1 MLYKKYTKTNLF
13 KELEKSKAYV
23 ESKYSV
29 RKLVVV
35 LVFDKETKEFKKSCI
50 SIDQFAEAVNYID
63 KNYNEHLEND
73 KEKIVIIRPYCQ
85 SKITIDKYLDEV
97 IKHIY
102 HRAEILQKFNGDDPK
117 GFNWLIPNKEISEY
131 QYQILLLEKR
141 KNLPPIYRDKFKKFD
156 EIMRIDEAQT
166 REEARIKRKDR
177 YNNEKKEKYEKM
189 INEEKYNEL
198 LNLIKNLEK
207 RIDELNTK
215 IEDASNNNVQQCSV
229 SKISGLFKPLILLND
244 MKVYNTYEEIKNDIK
259 NKKFEIFNTQAFVDI
274 YNGTRN
280 TVGKID
286 ENKCYWIRK
295 DIYNK
300 LNETEKKA
308 INYITKE
315 QIISCVYSPELDMF
329 FNNSSSAAKYCSDNN
344 FFFVKAC
351 HIEDCINGSKNFAGV
366 SPDEKILHWQKFI
379 FSDLNKEKED
389 N

>member
-1 MLYKKYTKTNLF
+1 MLYKKYTKKNLF
-13 KELEKSKAYV
+13 KELEKSKAYI

-35 LVFDKETKEFKKSCI
+35 LVFDKKTKEFKKSCI

-207 RIDELNTK
+207 RIDELDTK
-215 IEDASNNNVQQCSV
+215 IEDASNNNVQQCAV
-229 SKISGLFKPLILLND
+229 SKISVLFKPLILLND
-244 MKVYNTYEEIKNDIK
+244 MKV
-259 NKKFEIFNTQAFVDI
+259 
-274 YNGTRN
+274 
-280 TVGKID
+280 
-286 ENKCYWIRK
+286 
-295 DIYNK
+295 
-300 LNETEKKA
+300 
-308 INYITKE
+308 
-315 QIISCVYSPELDMF
+315 
-329 FNNSSSAAKYCSDNN
+329 
-344 FFFVKAC
+344 
-351 HIEDCINGSKNFAGV
+351 
-366 SPDEKILHWQKFI
+366 
-379 FSDLNKEKED
+379 
-389 N
+389 